1 MKHYLSIDQG
11 TTSSRVVIFDNNLQS
26 VLSAQE
32 EYDLTYP
39 ESGWVEVNPKNILDT
54 VKRSIEK

>member
-39 ESGWVEVNPKNILDT
+39 ESGWVEVNPKNILPL
-54 VKRSIEK
+54 ILL

>member
-39 ESGWVEVNPKNILDT
+39 ESNKKKW
-54 VKRSIEK
+54 